1 MTNSEYQKRLYEL
14 IYTCEMN
21 QLYHQILE
29 WRFGFADKALKII
42 VGILAVAGAVLAVPG
57 LPSSWAWTGFY
68 VAGLSA
74 AFAVA
79 LNVIPIG
86 DKEKIH
92 GELFRLWTDLLKD
105 ALQEEHKTCE
115 KDEGKEAHALH
126 DSRLR
131 ELLAKKE
138 SLNASESA
146 VWKNLLLRCQGDVNE
161 RRWGEGVRTFEQAE
175 AERARRESAQATTSS
190 AC

>member
-14 IYTCEMN
+14 THTCEMN

-29 WRFGFADKALKII
+29 WRFGFADKTLKII

-57 LPSSWAWTGFY
+57 LQATWAWTGFY

-79 LNVIPIG
+79 LNVIPVG
-86 DKEKIH
+86 DKEKTH
-92 GELFRLWTDLLKD
+92 GELFRLWSDLLND

-115 KDEGKEAHALH
+115 KDEDKEAQALH
-126 DSRLR
+126 NSRLG
-131 ELLAKKE
+131 ELLAKRE
-138 SLNASESA
+138 LLNASESA
-146 VWKNLLLRCQGDVNE
+146 AWPKLLLRCQGDVNE
-161 RRWGEGVRTFEQAE
+161 RRWGEGIRTFEQAE
-175 AERARRESAQATTSS
+175 AERARRENAQATTS